1 MDALLQHFSDHLD
14 TEYQFLISYLAALQK
29 QTLSVVDG
37 NTQGIIMQTSI
48 INDMIRDNQEIQK
61 QRQQLLTELA
71 QQYQIVDHELTIS
84 LLIPHLDDIWAHKL
98 NSQKELLINIVQKI
112 QRETESNTYLLRYAI
127 DFTHSIIQL
136 SDRAIKNQLGY
147 SRTGSKSLNNPHKKI
162 FDHKA

>member
-1 MDALLQHFSDHLD
+1 MDTLLQNFSNHLD
-14 TEYQFLISYLAALQK
+14 TEYQFLVSYLDALRK

-37 NTQGIIMQTSI
+37 NTEEIIHQTSV
-48 INDMIRDNQEIQK
+48 INDMIKANQSIQSS
-61 QRQQLLTELA
+61 RQDLLQQLA
-71 QQYQIVDHELTIS
+71 QQYNLATDKVTITG
-84 LLIPHLDDIWAHKL
+84 LLPNLDDMWAHKL
-98 NSQKELLINIVQKI
+98 SIQTEKLVNLVQKI

-147 SRTGSKSLNNPHKKI
+147 SKSGTKSINPSHKKI